1 MNIHLLIC
9 FITHL
14 HQKVHFKISYQ
25 LSGSVF
31 SFQEYICGVRNI
43 EDPHVYFDG
52 SFPSFSEM
60 LITLM
65 LNLLCHRHMSIAFF
79 VQLKV
84 ECNQHFRVDWSLC
97 SCLIVLSS
105 CHTWKWDWRKRSLQ
119 SSKET
124 IELNIP
130 IHASLVHRLSQY
142 WTSNGIL
149 TCAFKGKLLLFI
161 VAYSS
166 F

>member
-9 FITHL
+9 FIIHL
-14 HQKVHFKISYQ
+14 HKKVHFKISYQ

-31 SFQEYICGVRNI
+31 SFQEYIYRIRNI
-43 EDPHVYFDG
+43 GDPHVYFSC
-52 SFPSFSEM
+52 SFPSLSEM

-65 LNLLCHRHMSIAFF
+65 LNLLCHKHMSIAFF
-79 VQLKV
+79 VPLKV
-84 ECNQHFRVDWSLC
+84 EFNQHFRIDWSLC

-105 CHTWKWDWRKRSLQ
+105 CHTWEWNRRKRSLQ

-124 IELNIP
+124 IDLNIP
-130 IHASLVHRLSQY
+130 IRASLIHHLSHY

-149 TCAFKGKLLLFI
+149 TSTFKGKLLLFI